1 MYIGAHNKD
10 ECTSENGCHVVTI
23 THAWVKKG
31 FVFIEDG
38 VPDNDVAMAK
48 QGEWEATD
56 SEIDLPRIVNQ
67 NLC

>member
-48 QGEWEATD
+48 
-56 SEIDLPRIVNQ
+56 
-67 NLC
+67 